1 MLLATYFIAENGNN
15 KESDDNKNS
24 SEILEELPNTPPRK
38 KMKTE
43 EFVTPDE
50 GNLLFIF
57 KVFFLNW
64 HSYQIFFLQA
74 ILVVQVLRN
83 KLRKKKFKYIS
94 YRVSKEFDL
103 LKLLKI
109 KS

>member
-50 GNLLFIF
+50 GNLLFIL
-57 KVFFLNW
+57 KVFFNW
-64 HSYQIFFLQA
+64 HSYQIFFSSG
-74 ILVVQVLRN
+74 
-83 KLRKKKFKYIS
+83 YIS
-94 YRVSKEFDL
+94 RTSFEEQTPKEE
-103 LKLLKI
+103 I
-109 KS
+109 

>member
-1 MLLATYFIAENGNN
+1 MFKTNNILLIGLSESQLSSSTKILLATYFIAENGNN

-57 KVFFLNW
+57 FRIFL
-64 HSYQIFFLQA
+64 
-74 ILVVQVLRN
+74 
-83 KLRKKKFKYIS
+83 KKFWYS
-94 YRVSKEFDL
+94 Y
-103 LKLLKI
+103 
-109 KS
+109 

>member
-57 KVFFLNW
+57 KVFF
-64 HSYQIFFLQA
+64 
-74 ILVVQVLRN
+74 
-83 KLRKKKFKYIS
+83 
-94 YRVSKEFDL
+94 
-103 LKLLKI
+103 
-109 KS
+109 